1 MSQAEGKAAH
11 LAQQLK
17 DLKAQKAAAESRNVI
32 LEKVFELQGL
42 HSLDKDKFEASH
54 AGSSTAAVSNQASTS
69 GNSGLLPYSLGNPI
83 HCEFEVETMIRA
95 RSEQP
100 PLLQFS
106 QAELEALDWAEFA
119 RLWKEYISRWFAI
132 WY

>member
-17 DLKAQKAAAESRNVI
+17 DLKAQKAAAESRNVV
-32 LEKVFELQGL
+32 LEKVFELHGL
-42 HSLDKDKFEASH
+42 HSLDKDKLDATH
-54 AGSSTAAVSNQASTS
+54 AGSSTSAVSDQASTS
-69 GNSGLLPYSLGNPI
+69 GLSNPI
-83 HCEFEVETMIRA
+83 HSPFDVETMIRA

-106 QAELEALDWAEFA
+106 PAELEAMDWAEFA
-119 RLWKEYISRWFAI
+119 RLWKEYISRWCAI
-132 WY
+132 W